1 MTLQSRTITSHPFL
15 LALAVAAAIFGLM
28 LVLTAVVGVDV
39 TGPGY
44 EIVPDPAGSLPF

>member
-1 MTLQSRTITSHPFL
+1 MTLRSRTITSHPFL
-15 LALAVAAAIFGLM
+15 LGLAAAAVISALT
-28 LVLTAVVGVDV
+28 LVLTVIVAVV